1 MLNDD
6 DLYAKLKFNQKT
18 LGATLDPFSSFILA
32 RGIKTLPLRM
42 DRHNENAL
50 KVAEFF
56 EASDAADR
64 VYYPG
69 LKSDPGYEIQKKQAK
84 GCGGLLS
91 VDLNEKYDLTTFCN
105 ALEFFDL
112 AVSLGGVESLIC
124 HPASMTHEEYTD
136 EEQAAIGLG
145 KRLLRL
151 AVGIENIDDLIE
163 DIKQALEKAKK

>member
-1 MLNDD
+1 MNL
-6 DLYAKLKFNQKT
+6 LKLKLKFNQKT
-18 LGATLDPFSSFILA
+18 LGATLDPLSSFVLA

-42 DRHNENAL
+42 DRHNLNAQ

-56 EASDAADR
+56 ESSDAADR

-69 LKSDPGYEIQKKQAK
+69 LKSDPGHDVQYRQAS
-84 GCGGLLS
+84 GSGAVLS
-91 VDLNEKYDLTTFCN
+91 IDLDQNYDLNTFCN
-105 ALEFFDL
+105 SLELFDL

-151 AVGIENIDDLIE
+151 SVGIEDAGDLIE
-163 DIKQALEKAKK
+163 DIRQALEKARR